1 MTVDF
6 CRVMAE
12 LTEEY
17 GVSILEDPDR
27 LSQLLE
33 NRCSEATDEI
43 FHLTFALRQLLRDGW
58 SPASQD
64 PFIGKKEKRRFRQLI
79 GFTEEQA
86 EKTAELINC
95 ALSSDAGAEY
105 PPERKDLVA
114 VPGNLKP
121 IAGGVSSRPRHA
133 SRERRNLSGGIIII
147 AAVVFLM
154 LLFFQIGRQR
164 TPVGDELRVAFF
176 APMSGADA
184 RSAHV
189 RLRAAQLAVERV
201 NSIESIKGGYKLKVV
216 GFDLPKDPAAAEKAV
231 EAAMKDKS
239 FLVMMLADDN
249 CAETVAKAAERLEVP
264 LVFVSESPPLK
275 DGMQSGTF
283 PLLYSFSLANDTD
296 YRGKMLS
303 YFASQALLK
312 KNVAYCYNISDPS
325 SREIF
330 TSSCKWADAF
340 GMAVAAEI
348 PFTGRDAKSRMQ
360 IARAAAES
368 SADIVIITGLASDK
382 PGLMS
387 ALRTAGFSGTVLSEG
402 YTDVIYKE
410 ADGAAAGSW
419 WINEVS
425 SLDPAIRSVLKNYKR
440 LYNEECPQDEVVAA
454 ILSYDGVMWIASALG
469 KAPGFR
475 GEAIRHTLLATMN
488 LPLTH
493 ATLTIDPRTHTPLNK
508 AMALVQCADGRGIFQ
523 RRIRISKE

>member
-6 CRVMAE
+6 SRIMAE

-33 NRCSEATDEI
+33 NRCSQGADEV
-43 FHLTFALRQLLRDGW
+43 FHLTFALRELIRDGW
-58 SPASQD
+58 SPASHD
-64 PFIGKKEKRRFRQLI
+64 PFIGKKEKKRLRELL

-86 EKTAELINC
+86 EKTAEIINS
-95 ALSSDAGAEY
+95 AL
-105 PPERKDLVA
+105 ERDNGTRSAQEHKDLVA

-121 IAGGVSSRPRHA
+121 ITGGVSSRPRHA
-133 SRERRNLSGGIIII
+133 SRERKNLSGGIIII
-147 AAVVFLM
+147 AAVFFLM
-154 LLFFQIGRQR
+154 MLFFQIGRQR
-164 TPVGDELRVAFF
+164 TPVGDELRVAYF
-176 APMSGADA
+176 APMSGAEA

-201 NSIESIKGGYKLKVV
+201 NSIEAIKGGYRLKVI
-216 GFDLPKDPAAAEKAV
+216 GFDLPREPEEAEKAV
-231 EAAMKDKS
+231 ETAMKDKS

-249 CAETVAKAAERLEVP
+249 CAETVAKVAERLEVP
-264 LVFVSESPPLK
+264 LVIVSENPPLTEE
-275 DGMQSGTF
+275 MQAGAF
-283 PLLYSFSLANDTD
+283 PLLYSFSLANDTS

-303 YFASQALLK
+303 YFASQALLS
-312 KNVAYCYNISDPS
+312 KNVAYCYNISDPA

-330 TSSCKWADAF
+330 TSSSKWAEAF
-340 GMAVAAEI
+340 GMTVAAEI
-348 PFTGRDAKSRMQ
+348 PFTGKDAKSRAQ
-360 IARAAAES
+360 VAKAAAES
-368 SADIVIITGLASDK
+368 SADVVIVTGLAADK
-382 PGLMS
+382 SGMTAS
-387 ALRTAGFSGTVLSEG
+387 LRGAGFSGLILGEG
-402 YTDVIYKE
+402 YTEMIYKE
-410 ADGAAAGSW
+410 AGSAAAGSW

-440 LYNEECPQDEVVAA
+440 LYNEECPQEEVVSA

-508 AMALVQCADGRGIFQ
+508 AMALVHCADGRGIFQ